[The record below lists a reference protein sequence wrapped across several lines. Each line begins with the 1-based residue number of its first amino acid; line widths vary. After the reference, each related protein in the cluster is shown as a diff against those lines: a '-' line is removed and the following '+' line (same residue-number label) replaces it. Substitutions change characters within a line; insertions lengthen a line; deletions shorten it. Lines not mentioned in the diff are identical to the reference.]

1 MAAKIDTRM
10 EKQKIQSAV
19 LQFRGMNDAQ
29 RAQVLEVTRY
39 KAKNNPLPEVRQVA
53 ALLLPLLEEAEKAIQ
68 AERRELARQM
78 RYEVNARVADALS
91 GYTYDP
97 DAERRKIER
106 QRGIFAAGVL
116 VAIVGGGY
124 GVAMWII
131 SSGLVPW
138 IIGGGVLL
146 FFLSAMR
153 GGSTETDVQAPTVK
167 PVGGQSIVINISQNG
182 DVTYTSK

>member
-1 MAAKIDTRM
+1 M
-10 EKQKIQSAV
+10 EKHKISAAV

-53 ALLLPLLEEAEKAIQ
+53 ALLLPLLEEADKAIQ
-68 AERRELARQM
+68 AERRELARQI
-78 RYEVNARVADALS
+78 RHEVNARVSEAMS
-91 GYTYDP
+91 GYAYDP
-97 DAERRKIER
+97 DAQRRKIER

-116 VAIVGGGY
+116 ATIVGGGY

-146 FFLSAMR
+146 FFFSAMR
-153 GGSTETDVQAPTVK
+153 GSSADAAVQATEVTPG
-167 PVGGQSIVINISQNG
+167 GGQSIVINISQNG
-182 DVTYTSK
+182 DVNYSGK